1 LISNLIIYVFRD
13 SNQLTGGMIGGWN
26 EQSADF
32 CLAVGADLL
41 SLQPLF
47 QAFGVEEMLA
57 G

>member
-1 LISNLIIYVFRD
+1 
-13 SNQLTGGMIGGWN
+13 MIGGWN